1 MSNFQMKTYLQ
12 KAGLRVQ
19 KIALAILLATCVPL
33 SATAHE
39 SHDKPSFGG
48 IVTDAKELQ
57 LELVLKTNT
66 VALHI
71 SDHGKPIDLKG
82 ATARITLLSGAEKTE
97 INLLA
102 TVGKF
107 EGKAT
112 NGNLPTQKGV
122 KAVAVVTLAGK
133 APLTARFEVK

>member
-1 MSNFQMKTYLQ
+1 MSNFQMKKYLQ

-19 KIALAILLATCVPL
+19 KIALTILLATCVPL

-66 VALHI
+66 VALHV
-71 SDHGKPIDLKG
+71 SDHRKPVDLKG

-102 TVGKF
+102 NGGKF

-112 NGNLPTQKGV
+112 TGNLPTQKGV

>member
-1 MSNFQMKTYLQ
+1 MSNFYLKTHFP
-12 KAGLRVQ
+12 KAGLRIH
-19 KIALAILLATCVPL
+19 KLALTILLATGIPL
-33 SATAHE
+33 SATAHD
-39 SHDKPSFGG
+39 SHEKPAFGG

-57 LELVLKTNT
+57 LELVLKTTT
-66 VALHI
+66 VALYV

-97 INLLA
+97 INLSA
-102 TVGKF
+102 NGGKF
-107 EGKAT
+107 EGRAT
-112 NGNLPTQKGV
+112 NGNLPTQRGV

>member
-1 MSNFQMKTYLQ
+1 MSNFHMKTYLQ

-19 KIALAILLATCVPL
+19 KIALTILLATCVPL